1 MQYTLST
8 SKCNSNEPNKRF
20 LAIPYENVSNIKK
33 PKILNSDANRII
45 FLHSTVDWVLHGK
58 ILNYFDGKVF
68 FKTSAKCEKKKIQ
81 IHSREHCSVF
91 QQCGNLFFFLI
102 ISIAIFL
109 ERIHYMIPMPFVSE
123 VCNLPDMQAR
133 YLQRVLTVILQSTLH
148 DFKYCR
154 SCFLKERF
162 L

>member
-58 ILNYFDGKVF
+58 ILSYFDGKVF
-68 FKTSAKCEKKKIQ
+68 LKLRQNVRKRKSKFILESIVVFSSSAET
-81 IHSREHCSVF
+81 
-91 QQCGNLFFFLI
+91 FFFFWSYPL
-102 ISIAIFL
+102 
-109 ERIHYMIPMPFVSE
+109 PF
-123 VCNLPDMQAR
+123 
-133 YLQRVLTVILQSTLH
+133 
-148 DFKYCR
+148 
-154 SCFLKERF
+154 FLKVYITWFPCLSFRKFVTFQICRQDTCREF
-162 L
+162 SLSFCKAHCTILNTAEVVF

>member
-58 ILNYFDGKVF
+58 ILSYFDGKVF
-68 FKTSAKCEKKKIQ
+68 LKLRQNVRKRKSKFILESIVVFSSSAET
-81 IHSREHCSVF
+81 
-91 QQCGNLFFFLI
+91 FFF
-102 ISIAIFL
+102 SDH
-109 ERIHYMIPMPFVSE
+109 IHCHFSWTYTLHDSHAFRFGS
-123 VCNLPDMQAR
+123 CNLPDMQAR

>member
-58 ILNYFDGKVF
+58 ILSYFDGKVF
-68 FKTSAKCEKKKIQ
+68 LKLRQNVRKRKSKFILESIVVF
-81 IHSREHCSVF
+81 SSSVET
-91 QQCGNLFFFLI
+91 FFFLI

-109 ERIHYMIPMPFVSE
+109 EGIHYMIPMPFVSE
-123 VCNLPDMQAR
+123 VVTFQICRQDTCKEFSLSFCKAHC
-133 YLQRVLTVILQSTLH
+133 TILNTAEVV
-148 DFKYCR
+148 F
-154 SCFLKERF
+154 
-162 L
+162 

>member
-123 VCNLPDMQAR
+123 VVTFQICRQDTCREFSLSFCKAHC
-133 YLQRVLTVILQSTLH
+133 TILNTAEVV
-148 DFKYCR
+148 F
-154 SCFLKERF
+154 
-162 L
+162 

>member
-1 MQYTLST
+1 MVKFFLKLRQNVRKRK
-8 SKCNSNEPNKRF
+8 SKF
-20 LAIPYENVSNIKK
+20 
-33 PKILNSDANRII
+33 ILESI
-45 FLHSTVDWVLHGK
+45 V
-58 ILNYFDGKVF
+58 VF
-68 FKTSAKCEKKKIQ
+68 S
-81 IHSREHCSVF
+81 SSVET
-91 QQCGNLFFFLI
+91 FFFLI

-109 ERIHYMIPMPFVSE
+109 EGIHYMIPMPFVSE

>member
-58 ILNYFDGKVF
+58 ILSYFDGKVF
-68 FKTSAKCEKKKIQ
+68 LKLRQNVRKRKSKFILESIVVF
-81 IHSREHCSVF
+81 SSSVET
-91 QQCGNLFFFLI
+91 FFFLI

-109 ERIHYMIPMPFVSE
+109 EGIHYMIPMPFVSE

-148 DFKYCR
+148 DFKYCQ

>member
-91 QQCGNLFFFLI
+91 QQCGNLFF
-102 ISIAIFL
+102 SDH
-109 ERIHYMIPMPFVSE
+109 IHCHFSWTYTLHDSHAFRFGS
-123 VCNLPDMQAR
+123 CNLPDMQAR

>member
-91 QQCGNLFFFLI
+91 QQCGNLFFFWSYPL
-102 ISIAIFL
+102 
-109 ERIHYMIPMPFVSE
+109 PF
-123 VCNLPDMQAR
+123 
-133 YLQRVLTVILQSTLH
+133 
-148 DFKYCR
+148 
-154 SCFLKERF
+154 FLKVYITWFPCLSFRKFVTFQICRQDTCKEF
-162 L
+162 SLSFCKAHCTILNTAEVVF